1 MFAADVLQFAYRSLR
16 AYVMRTLLILSAMAI
31 GVSAVIF
38 LTTLGESARR
48 YVIGEFTALGS
59 HLLIVLP
66 GRSETVGGHPPT
78 LGETPRDLTVDDALA
93 LSRSRHVRHI
103 APVVVGAA
111 PASWRER
118 EREVTVIG
126 TTSEFFTIRQL
137 QLAQGGTLGKFD
149 ARRAAAVAVIG
160 PKVKQ
165 ELFGARSALGEWLR
179 VGNRRYRI
187 AGVLASAGRSLGL
200 DREELVIIAVA
211 SAQALFDTPA
221 LFRILVQARSE
232 SAVPLAKADVESIV
246 RERHDGEQDITVITQ
261 DALISTFGRI
271 LSALTLTLAGIA
283 AISLVVAGV
292 LIMNVMLVA
301 VSQRT
306 PEIGLLKALGAPA
319 QRIARLFLT
328 EAGLLALAGG
338 MLGALLGL
346 GAAALLGRLYPAL
359 PVHVPFWAIAAALL
373 VALLTG
379 LLFGALPAR
388 RAAAL
393 DPVQA
398 LSRR

>member
-1 MFAADVLQFAYRSLR
+1 MFATDVLQFAYRSLR

-137 QLAQGGTLGKFD
+137 QLAQGGALGKFD
-149 ARRAAAVAVIG
+149 AHRAAAVAVIG

-246 RERHDGEQDITVITQ
+246 RERHDGEKDITVITQ

>member
-1 MFAADVLQFAYRSLR
+1 MFATDVLQFAYRSLR

-38 LTTLGESARR
+38 LTTLGESAKR

>member
-1 MFAADVLQFAYRSLR
+1 MLAADMLRFAYRSLR
-16 AYVMRTLLILSAMAI
+16 AYATRTLLILCAMAI
-31 GVSAVIF
+31 GVSAVIL
-38 LTTLGESARR
+38 LTSLGESARR
-48 YVIGEFTALGS
+48 YVIAEFTALGT

-78 LGETPRDLTVDDALA
+78 MGETPRDLTVDDALA
-93 LSRSRHVRHI
+93 LARSRYVRYV

-111 PASWRER
+111 PASWRQR

-137 QLAQGGTLGKFD
+137 KLAQGGALGELS
-149 ARRAAAVAVIG
+149 ARRASAVAVIG

-165 ELFGARSALGEWLR
+165 ELFGPRPALGEWLR
-179 VGNRRYRI
+179 VGDRRFRVS
-187 AGVLASAGRSLGL
+187 AVLASTGHSLGL
-200 DREELVIIAVA
+200 DREELVIIAVG
-211 SAQALFDTPA
+211 SAQALFDTPSV
-221 LFRILVQARSE
+221 FRILLQARSG
-232 SAVPLAKADVESIV
+232 SAVPLAKAEVQSML
-246 RERHDGEQDITVITQ
+246 RERHEGEEDVTVITQ
-261 DALISTFGRI
+261 DALISTFSRI
-271 LSALTLTLAGIA
+271 LSALTFTLMGIA

-306 PEIGLLKALGAPA
+306 SEIGLLKALGAPG

-338 MLGALLGL
+338 LLGALLGV
-346 GAAALLGRLYPAL
+346 GVAAIVARLYPAL
-359 PVHVPFWAIAAALL
+359 PVHVPLWTIAAALL

-379 LLFGALPAR
+379 LVFGALPAR

>member
-1 MFAADVLQFAYRSLR
+1 MFATDVLQFAYRSLR

-38 LTTLGESARR
+38 LTTLGESAKR

-78 LGETPRDLTVDDALA
+78 LGETPRDLTVEDAVA

-359 PVHVPFWAIAAALL
+359 PVHVPLWAIAAALL

>member
-1 MFAADVLQFAYRSLR
+1 MSPADILQFAYRSLR
-16 AYVMRTLLILSAMAI
+16 AYLTRTLLILSAMAI

-48 YVIGEFTALGS
+48 YVIGEFTALGT

-78 LGETPRDLTVDDALA
+78 MGETPRDLSIDDALA
-93 LSRSRHVRHI
+93 LARSRHVRYI

-118 EREVTVIG
+118 SREITVIG
-126 TTSEFFTIRQL
+126 TTAEFFTIREL
-137 QLAQGGTLGKFD
+137 QLAQGNALLNLG
-149 ARRAAAVAVIG
+149 ARRASSAAVIG
-160 PKVKQ
+160 AKVKQ
-165 ELFGARSALGEWLR
+165 ELFGTQSALGKWLR
-179 VGNRRYRI
+179 VGDRRFRI
-187 AGVLASAGRSLGL
+187 VGVLASSGRSLGL

-211 SAQALFDTPA
+211 SAQALFDTPG
-221 LFRILVQARSE
+221 LFRILVQARSG
-232 SAVPLAKADVESIV
+232 SAVAPAKADVESIL
-246 RERHDGEQDITVITQ
+246 RERHDGEEDVTVITQ
-261 DALISTFGRI
+261 DALVATFGRI
-271 LSALTLTLAGIA
+271 LTALTLTLAGIA
-283 AISLVVAGV
+283 AISLVVAGI

-306 PEIGLLKALGAPA
+306 SEIGLLKALGAPA
-319 QRIARLFLT
+319 PRIARLFLT
-328 EAGLLALAGG
+328 EAGLLALTGG
-338 MLGALLGL
+338 VLGTLLGL
-346 GAAALLGRLYPAL
+346 GAAAVLGRLYPAL
-359 PVHVPFWAIAAALL
+359 PVQIPLWSIAAALL

-379 LLFGALPAR
+379 LVFGALPAR
-388 RAAAL
+388 RAAVL

>member
-1 MFAADVLQFAYRSLR
+1 MLAADILQLAYRSLR
-16 AYVMRTLLILSAMAI
+16 AYTTRTLLILCAMAI

-48 YVIGEFTALGS
+48 YVIGEFAALGT

-93 LSRSRHVRHI
+93 LARSRHVRRI

-111 PASWRER
+111 PASWQQRER
-118 EREVTVIG
+118 EITVVG
-126 TTSEFFTIRQL
+126 TTSEFFSIRQL
-137 QLAQGGTLGKFD
+137 QLAQGSALD
-149 ARRAAAVAVIG
+149 ELSAQRASSVAIIG

-165 ELFGARSALGEWLR
+165 ELFGAQSALGQWLR
-179 VGNRRYRI
+179 VGDRRFRI
-187 AGVLASAGRSLGL
+187 SGVLASTGRSLGL
-200 DREELVIIAVA
+200 DREDLVIIAVA

-221 LFRILVQARSE
+221 LFRILVQARSHQ
-232 SAVPLAKADVESIV
+232 AVPLAKTDLESIL
-246 RERHDGEQDITVITQ
+246 RERHDGEEDITVITQ
-261 DALISTFGRI
+261 DALMTTFSRI

-283 AISLVVAGV
+283 AISLAVAGV

-306 PEIGLLKALGAPA
+306 PEIGLLKALGARS
-319 QRIARLFLT
+319 QQIATLFLT
-328 EAGLLALAGG
+328 EAGLLALSGG
-338 MLGALLGL
+338 GLGALLGL
-346 GAAALLGRLYPAL
+346 GAAAILGHLYPAL
-359 PVHVPFWAIAAALL
+359 PVHVPLWAIAAALT

>member
-1 MFAADVLQFAYRSLR
+1 MFATDVLQFAYRSLR
-16 AYVMRTLLILSAMAI
+16 AYVMRTLLILCAMAI

-137 QLAQGGTLGKFD
+137 QLAQGGALGKFD

-160 PKVKQ
+160 PKVKH

-246 RERHDGEQDITVITQ
+246 RERHDGEKDITVITQ

-306 PEIGLLKALGAPA
+306 PEIGLLKALGAPS

-359 PVHVPFWAIAAALL
+359 PVHVPLWAIAAALL

>member
-1 MFAADVLQFAYRSLR
+1 MFATDVLQFAYRSLR

-137 QLAQGGTLGKFD
+137 QLAQGGALGKFD